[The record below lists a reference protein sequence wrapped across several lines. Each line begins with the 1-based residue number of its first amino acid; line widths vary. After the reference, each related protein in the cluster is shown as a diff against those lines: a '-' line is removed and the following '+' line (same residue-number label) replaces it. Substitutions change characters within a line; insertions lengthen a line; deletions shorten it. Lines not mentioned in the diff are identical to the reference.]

1 MNKISLLG
9 LGTDKERILENLM
22 KLGVVEI
29 EDLSENTSADKWGDL
44 VDSDGD
50 QRTVQEIEAH
60 IEGIS
65 AIIDYLSPYDTRKKG
80 LFSSKRNISI
90 SDYKNILENRG
101 KLLSIVDEINRYD
114 KLLLNLKTEKNK
126 NSNLILSLKPWE
138 NASIP
143 FELTSTKTSTV
154 LFGVTPKSS
163 DIYKMEQS
171 LSEEIP
177 ECHFEVI
184 GSDKDQHYLLLVY
197 LASEEETLNG
207 ILKQYSFQKVS
218 FDGLEGTAKHNI
230 QEAKSRIDS
239 VESEI
244 EEIES
249 KMTSFLGYKD
259 DLEVLHD
266 NMLIERDRKRI
277 LENLIKTERVFML
290 KGWLPEN
297 TSEQV
302 KTHMEKNCDCFVDII
317 EPKNDE
323 EFPVL
328 LVNNDLG
335 KSVESITNMYSLP
348 NSREIDPNT
357 IMAPFFILFFGLMLG
372 DGGYGALMSI
382 FSMLVI
388 KLLKPDESIRRFMKL
403 MFYCGISTMVWG
415 LLFGGWFGI
424 PNIPALWFNPVN
436 DPEMLLSYSLL
447 FGVFHI
453 YAGLAVRAANLI
465 REKKYLDIVF
475 DVLFWYIIFTG
486 FALYLLPYVPKI
498 DVDSV
503 GWLVDIGKYL
513 LIVGAVLLTLT
524 QGRKNKNIF
533 AKLGGGVASLYDLIS
548 FMSDILS
555 YSRLLALGLATSVIA
570 SIVNQMAAML
580 GFDNIFKIVLV
591 IAVLLAGHTINFAI
605 NALGAYVHSSRL
617 QYIEFFGKFYKGGG
631 TSFEPFKANTKYINL
646 KH

>member
-1 MNKISLLG
+1 
-9 LGTDKERILENLM
+9 
-22 KLGVVEI
+22 
-29 EDLSENTSADKWGDL
+29 
-44 VDSDGD
+44 
-50 QRTVQEIEAH
+50 
-60 IEGIS
+60 
-65 AIIDYLSPYDTRKKG
+65 
-80 LFSSKRNISI
+80 
-90 SDYKNILENRG
+90 
-101 KLLSIVDEINRYD
+101 
-114 KLLLNLKTEKNK
+114 
-126 NSNLILSLKPWE
+126 
-138 NASIP
+138 
-143 FELTSTKTSTV
+143 
-154 LFGVTPKSS
+154 
-163 DIYKMEQS
+163 
-171 LSEEIP
+171 
-177 ECHFEVI
+177 
-184 GSDKDQHYLLLVY
+184 
-197 LASEEETLNG
+197 
-207 ILKQYSFQKVS
+207 
-218 FDGLEGTAKHNI
+218 
-230 QEAKSRIDS
+230 
-239 VESEI
+239 
-244 EEIES
+244 
-249 KMTSFLGYKD
+249 
-259 DLEVLHD
+259 
-266 NMLIERDRKRI
+266 
-277 LENLIKTERVFML
+277 ML